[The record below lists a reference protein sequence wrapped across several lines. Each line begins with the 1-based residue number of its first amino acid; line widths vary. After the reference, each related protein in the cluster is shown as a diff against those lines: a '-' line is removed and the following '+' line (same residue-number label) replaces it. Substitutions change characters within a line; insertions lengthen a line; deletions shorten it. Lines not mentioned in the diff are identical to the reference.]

1 MQRKMLWVG
10 RVNRVGTERQREISW
25 YKPDV
30 PKIEAG

>member
-1 MQRKMLWVG
+1 MQKKLLWVG
-10 RVNRVGTERQREISW
+10 RVNRVVLRGREISW